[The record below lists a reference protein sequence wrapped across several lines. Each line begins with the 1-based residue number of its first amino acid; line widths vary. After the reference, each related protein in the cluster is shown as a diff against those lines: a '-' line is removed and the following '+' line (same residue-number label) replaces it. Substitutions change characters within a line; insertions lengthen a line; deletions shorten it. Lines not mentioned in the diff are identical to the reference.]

1 MRWVLHGTLT
11 AAVAEALKRHGHAAC
26 PVSELGVA
34 TDAAACDLLAAAT
47 RQQLDL
53 ITSDAALVNAIYD
66 QDIWFKRVVVFLQLP
81 GGEVEQDDAVD
92 RLFARYKRLTPGRL
106 YTMTETRAKVRQLP
120 SRPAP
125 NAKRRGE

>member
-11 AAVAEALKRHGHAAC
+11 TAVAEALRRHGHVTQS
-26 PVSELGVA
+26 VSELGLEPDV
-34 TDAAACDLLAAAT
+34 AACDLLAAAT
-47 RQQLDL
+47 RKQLDVM
-53 ITSDAALVNAIYD
+53 TNDAALVNAVYD

-120 SRPAP
+120 SRPTP
-125 NAKRRGE
+125 QAKRRSE